1 MPIRVRPVSTPTDT
15 PNRVAIFNA
24 STGQLEAS
32 SVTATE
38 LALLSGLSGTILTD
52 TNAVTV
58 SGKTWN
64 QDMVPDATNQHD
76 LGSSGVRWKD
86 AYLSGDITVG
96 DDALISGDLTVTGD
110 LVVNGTTT
118 TLNTTTLDVEDT
130 NITVN
135 KGGNDA
141 SSEGAG
147 LTVER
152 TGTSGSLI
160 YANASATKFRSGD
173 AGAEV
178 DLVGTTSTQALTNKT
193 LVVAS
198 NTVTTAASGNL
209 AATELNAALAELQG
223 DIDTRQTA
231 DATLTALA
239 GLDATAGLVAQTAS
253 DTFTKRTIT
262 AGSSKLTVT
271 NGSGASGNPTIDV
284 DPSQIDVDTLAG
296 LADDTFPQYFLLAG
310 RASPQTAIFGTGSG
324 AVGVISST
332 SHGTKGKIQLGST
345 PIAFDEANVRLG
357 VGTASP
363 SYRFHV
369 NADADD
375 YSHGLAISNTFSS
388 NANALWRLYT
398 EHSGAFGIGNPNQT
412 VTPLQIN
419 PIGNI
424 GLGTAAL
431 NNTDMTVSVRN
442 LYGETGDVSLG
453 LIKLA
458 SQTGDFFGC
467 YDTDGTTSLA
477 KIAIDG
483 KGYFT
488 NAKITALTTGIAH
501 VDADGDITSSPVALA
516 SEVSG
521 VLPSANGGTGVNN
534 AGSLTYGSNSV
545 TLTTSGATSLTLPT
559 SGTVATLAGTEAL
572 TNKDING
579 GTASN
584 SNRIT
589 VPSNTKTNLD
599 GLTRK
604 EATIVYG
611 TDTDK
616 LYVDNGS
623 TLVPVGSGGGSG
635 INLATLDSSYGTT
648 KTDNFDAETSV
659 GDWAAYADAAATTP
673 ADMTGGSP
681 NTTIARNTSSPLNGT
696 ADFKITVSSGASRQG
711 EGVSLLVYIPPAY
724 RGKQLRLVAPYS
736 CSAAPSTAADFIP
749 YAYDVTNSALLAPSN
764 TVSGITGTSG
774 ILNCTFLTQSSCAQ
788 LRVGIHIA
796 RTDTSAINIQF
807 DDFQLAPDITQANVP
822 MSDWAAYTPTFTGF
836 GTVSTSSFWWRR
848 VGDSLEI
855 QGKFTSGT
863 STATEARIS
872 LPNSV
877 ISDST
882 KVPAIRAVGEY
893 FRGGSANSNHGG
905 AVLVESGVGYLT
917 LGHQYAF
924 GSNSVDP
931 LAKATGDT
939 VLSSTEIGS
948 VRAVVPISGWSSGG
962 GTSPI
967 LSLSDWQAYTPT
979 LSAGWGT
986 PTNTA
991 FFYRRVGDTVHIQGT
1006 FTTGTVAASLASVSL
1021 PSGMSIDTGKISL
1034 ANTSGNPGPY
1044 VGQFGSG
1051 SGHAMAVLATGT
1063 STSLIYAA
1071 GASTLTPQNGSAS
1084 FSSSQVIGVNVI
1096 VPVSGW
1102 TSTSSGTLTAP
1113 RSEVTVDSGNGHG
1126 STATKIRRFSN
1137 TRKSTGTAITYADSS
1152 TNGGTFTINEA
1163 GIYAISYHDAYGTGS
1178 ETIAITV
1185 NDTATTTSASGP
1197 LTYAQ
1202 GLRAM
1207 GRISTAGGT
1216 MNVAWT
1222 GNLAAGDVVR
1232 AHDNGNSNATDSTC
1246 MFTIC
1251 KVSN

>member
-1 MPIRVRPVSTPTDT
+1 MAIRLHTASTASGTA
-15 PNRVAIFNA
+15 NRVAVFNA
-24 STGQLEAS
+24 LSGQLEAA
-32 SVTATE
+32 SVTISE
-38 LALLSGLSGTILTD
+38 LNALSGLSGDILTT
-52 TNAVTV
+52 TNAKTV

-64 QDMVPDATNQHD
+64 QDMLPDNTNEHD

-86 AYLSGDITVG
+86 AYLSGDLSIG
-96 DDALISGDLTVTGD
+96 DALSVGGNATITGDLT
-110 LVVNGTTT
+110 VNGTTT
-118 TLNTTTLDVEDT
+118 TLNTSTLDVEDT

-310 RASPQTAIFGTGSG
+310 RASPQTAIFGTGPG

-398 EHSGAFGIGNPNQT
+398 EHSGAFGIGNPNQI

-424 GLGTAAL
+424 GLGTAAIS
-431 NNTDMTVSVRN
+431 NTDMTVSVRN
-442 LYGETGDVSLG
+442 NYGETDDVSLG
-453 LIKLA
+453 LIKLD
-458 SQTGDFFGC
+458 SQRGDFFGC

-724 RGKQLRLVAPYS
+724 RGKALRLIAPYS
-736 CSAAPSTAADFIP
+736 CSAAPSAISDFVP
-749 YAYDVTNSALLAPSN
+749 YAYDVTNSSVLAPSS
-764 TVSGITGTSG
+764 TISGISGTSG
-774 ILNCTFLTQSSCAQ
+774 ILNCTFLPQSSCAQ

-796 RTDTSAINIQF
+796 RTDTSAVNIQF
-807 DDFQLAPDITQANVP
+807 DDFQIAPDITQANVP
-822 MSDWAAYTPTFTGF
+822 ISDWQAYTPTFTAF
-836 GTVSTSSFWWRR
+836 GTVSTVESFWRR
-848 VGDSLEI
+848 IGDSIHLRI
-855 QGKFTSGT
+855 KFTSGT
-863 STATEARIS
+863 ATGSTAQIT
-872 LPNSV
+872 LPNGYV
-877 ISDST
+877 IDST
-882 KVPAIRAVGEY
+882 KTPSKRASGYGVTSGT
-893 FRGGSANSNHGG
+893 ANSGG
-905 AVLVESGVGYLT
+905 HTLLGTGGNNYVTIGRDANVATTDLAGTSIAGAGDILHLEGV
-917 LGHQYAF
+917 F
-924 GSNSVDP
+924 
-931 LAKATGDT
+931 
-939 VLSSTEIGS
+939 
-948 VRAVVPISGWSSGG
+948 PISGWSSGG
-962 GTSPI
+962 GTSPV
-967 LSLSDWQAYTPT
+967 LSLSDWTAYTPT

-986 PTNTA
+986 PTNTS
-991 FFYRRVGDTVHIQGT
+991 FFYRRVGDTVHIRGT

-1034 ANTSGNPGPY
+1034 SNTSGNPGPY
-1044 VGQFGSG
+1044 AGQFGSS

-1084 FSSSQVIGVNVI
+1084 FANSQVIGVNLV
-1096 VPVSGW
+1096 VPISGW

-1126 STATKIRRFSN
+1126 ATATKIRRFTN
-1137 TRKSTGTAITYADSS
+1137 VRKNIGPAITYADDS
-1152 TNGGTFTINEA
+1152 NAGGTFTINEP
-1163 GIYAISYHDAYGTGS
+1163 GVYTISYNDLRSGAQVPIG
-1178 ETIAITV
+1178 ITV
-1185 NDTATTTSASGP
+1185 NDTATTTSVGNP

-1202 GLRAM
+1202 GLRAYAD
-1207 GRISTAGGT
+1207 SAAA
-1216 MNVAWT
+1216 NFVAAASWT
-1222 GNLAAGDVVR
+1222 GNLNVGDVVR
-1232 AHDNGNSNATDSTC
+1232 AHTNGNADNTDSRT